1 MFVDSA
7 EDSIILLCQSK
18 ILKSIHLQPHSLSN
32 KYTMAQDVLLKT
44 VGLPPSFSFTH
55 DRKFA
60 LAVFDVAVILSS
72 QLRAAEGHS

>member
-7 EDSIILLCQSK
+7 VDSIILLCQSK
-18 ILKSIHLQPHSLSN
+18 ILKGIHLQPHSPS
-32 KYTMAQDVLLKT
+32 AQDVLLKT

-72 QLRAAEGHS
+72 QLRATEGHS